1 MFEILLVLVVAVW
14 AIWPLLDDDWWDDP
28 GSF

>member
-1 MFEILLVLVVAVW
+1 MLETLLLLVAVW
-14 AIWPLLDDDWWDDP
+14 AIWPLLDDEWWNDP

>member
-1 MFEILLVLVVAVW
+1 MFETLIVLVAVW
-14 AIWPLLDDDWWDDP
+14 AIWPLLDDEWWNDP

>member
-1 MFEILLVLVVAVW
+1 MFEILLVLVAVW

>member
-1 MFEILLVLVVAVW
+1 MVETLLVLVAVW